1 MRSFV
6 NIKPSRN
13 GKITLSFID
22 IGKSCLNREFLLS
35 LICLLIL
42 FAKIK
47 FSRKF
52 PNIQY
57 LLCCL
62 QHTCHEVRPDFR
74 DFSSCF
80 GFESGHMGFE
90 NFLEGAMRLRMGYI
104 EDLT

>member
-1 MRSFV
+1 M
-6 NIKPSRN
+6 NIKPSGN

-22 IGKSCLNREFLLS
+22 IGKSCLNREFLSS

-52 PNIQY
+52 PNLQY

-62 QHTCHEVRPDFR
+62 QHTCPEIRSDFR
-74 DFSSCF
+74 DFISCF
-80 GFESGHMGFE
+80 GFQSGSMGFE
-90 NFLEGAMRLRMGYI
+90 NFLEGAMGLRIGYI